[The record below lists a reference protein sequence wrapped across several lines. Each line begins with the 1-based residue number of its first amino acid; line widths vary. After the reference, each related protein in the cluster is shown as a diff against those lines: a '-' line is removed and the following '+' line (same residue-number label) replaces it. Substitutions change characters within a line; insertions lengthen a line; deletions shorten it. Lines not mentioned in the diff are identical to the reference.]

1 MMSDGSPAT
10 EASETAD
17 DLGGH
22 LLIRRIRLFS
32 GLAVSAA
39 IFWYV
44 GPWALGPI
52 DPKGPVTL
60 LTVPQGIVTLAEML
74 GLAIVAS
81 GLAVAISG
89 AGSAHRGPLAVA
101 VGLAALGM
109 HGAQMDKLVLYRL
122 FSGTGV
128 SGADPY
134 PVWGLIAETWL
145 WLALVGVGWVVG
157 RWVDSWFEQGPND
170 SSRMVFGSS
179 DMRQTTAAIALG
191 ALVAWAVI
199 SFTIG
204 RTQSPLMRGQIY
216 FAVTVGFVIA
226 ALAAHACFEL
236 ENNLWALVCIG
247 VVAMAAYMI
256 AAPAGKDIAFAR
268 EHGTYLVLGPM
279 ARPLPIEFAALG
291 AAGAFMEKDAMNM
304 LRALFGMQKS

>member
-1 MMSDGSPAT
+1 MSENSPAT
-10 EASETAD
+10 DMCESEESG
-17 DLGGH
+17 GGH

-44 GPWALGPI
+44 GPWALGPV

-60 LTVPQGIVTLAEML
+60 LAVPQGVITLAEML

-109 HGAQMDKLVLYRL
+109 RGSQMDMLVLYRL
-122 FSGTGV
+122 FGATGTA
-128 SGADPY
+128 GADPY
-134 PVWGLIAETWL
+134 PTWGLIAETWL
-145 WLALVGVGWVVG
+145 WLALIGVGWVVG
-157 RWVDSWFEQGPND
+157 RWVDSWFEPEPGA
-170 SSRMVFGSS
+170 SGKLVFGSS
-179 DMRQTTAAIALG
+179 DMRQSTAAIALA

-204 RTQSPLMRGQIY
+204 RQQSPLMRGQIY
-216 FAVTVGFVIA
+216 FAVTVGFVVA
-226 ALAAHACFEL
+226 ALAAHACFQL

-247 VVAMAAYMI
+247 LVAMAAYMI
-256 AAPAGKDIAFAR
+256 SAPTGKEIVFAR
-268 EHGTYLVLGPM
+268 EHGTYLVLKPM

-304 LRALFGMQKS
+304 LKALFGVQKS

>member
-1 MMSDGSPAT
+1 MSENSPAT
-10 EASETAD
+10 
-17 DLGGH
+17 DLRENAEDGGGH
-22 LLIRRIRLFS
+22 LLIKRIRFFS

-39 IFWYV
+39 IFWFV

-52 DPKGPVTL
+52 DPKGAVTL
-60 LTVPQGIVTLAEML
+60 LAVPQGVITLAELL

-89 AGSAHRGPLAVA
+89 PGSTHRGPLAVA
-101 VGLAALGM
+101 VGLAALGL
-109 HGAQMDKLVLYRL
+109 HGSQMDKLVLYRL
-122 FSGTGV
+122 FSGTGT
-128 SGADPY
+128 SSADPF

-157 RWVDSWFEQGPND
+157 RWVDSWFEVSTSE

-179 DMRQTTAAIALG
+179 DMRQTTAAIALA

-216 FAVTVGFVIA
+216 FAVTVGFVVA
-226 ALAAHACFEL
+226 ALAAHACFDL
-236 ENNLWALVCIG
+236 ENNLWALVCVG

-256 AAPAGKDIAFAR
+256 AAPSGKDIAFAP
-268 EHGTYLVLGPM
+268 EHGTYLVIPPM

-304 LRALFGMQKS
+304 LRALFGMQ